1 MTKTANN
8 AANDYELM
16 TRVANMYYVDDMTH
30 EKIAKTIGLSRI
42 KVGRLLK
49 KAREVGIV
57 EISVRPHP
65 GFNYKLE
72 QQLIQRFSLKQAL
85 VAINHPDPKD
95 QRAAVARLVADYL
108 ANNLRD
114 GMIVAVGMGRNC
126 GAVPESL
133 LRPQPRSCVF
143 ISAMGGS
150 PKAKAPYNPDDICRR
165 FAERFDGT
173 SESLYSPAYVK
184 NKHIRDLLVH
194 QEDVGAIL
202 ERTRK
207 ADMAIVGIGDINLDS
222 NLVKLGCV
230 SPLEMAQLS
239 VSGAVGD
246 VLGCT
251 FDINGIGSRNGLID
265 RVVGLNIEDLRKIP
279 CVIAVS
285 SESNKTLSI
294 LGALRLGVIDIIAT
308 SEHNAKAV
316 IELDQQNPKNN

>member
-1 MTKTANN
+1 MPKSKNGITNN
-8 AANDYELM
+8 YEVM
-16 TRVANMYYVDDMTH
+16 TRIATMYYVDNMTQ
-30 EKIAKTIGLSRI
+30 EQVAKNIGLSRI

-49 KAREVGIV
+49 KARKEGIV
-57 EISVRPHP
+57 EITVRPHP
-65 GFNYKLE
+65 GFNYELE

-85 VAINHPDPKD
+85 IAIDHSDLKD
-95 QRAAVARLVADYL
+95 QRVSVARLVADYL
-108 ANNLRD
+108 ADNLHD

-165 FAERFDGT
+165 FAERFRGE

-202 ERTRK
+202 ERARK
-207 ADMAIVGIGDINLDS
+207 ADIAIVGIGDINLDS

-239 VSGAVGD
+239 VTGSVGD
-246 VLGCT
+246 ILGCT
-251 FDINGIGSRNGLID
+251 FDINGIASQNGLID

-279 CVIAVS
+279 CVIAVV

-294 LGALRLGVIDIIAT
+294 LGALRLGVIDILAT

-316 IELDQQNPKNN
+316 LELDNQSPKV